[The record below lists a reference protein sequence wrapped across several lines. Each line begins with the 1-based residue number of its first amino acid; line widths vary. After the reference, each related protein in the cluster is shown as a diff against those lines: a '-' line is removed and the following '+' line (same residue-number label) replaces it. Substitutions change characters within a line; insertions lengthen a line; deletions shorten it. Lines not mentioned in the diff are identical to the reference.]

1 MNIEWIDCVRW
12 CHSAEATETV
22 DALIESLVDLCR
34 RSRIASPV
42 MTMVRDEFGIRNA
55 GYVVLYPGSLASV
68 GHLRSESNDPET
80 VQVSLTKLAKELFQD
95 AFDMGAEMV
104 QAISPLIASTVS
116 VDTDTAFSSPDTQHD
131 LVLRSAGMIPVATLI
146 EMECEGI
153 QSVPKL
159 VVPATEL
166 NCGQLEFIPHH
177 RFQPSQWNQLIERT
191 YIETRDVPE
200 LNGHRNIES
209 TLAGYAAMIV
219 GIPESWWIVQFNSE
233 NVGCLLLT
241 PTDAGHCEITYLG
254 LIPEWR
260 GKGLSKSVMNFV
272 WEWASRNGTE
282 VITLAVDLRNTPAI
296 RLYQSC
302 GFKTERFVQAWIA
315 FPKKIG
321 KA

>member
-1 MNIEWIDCVRW
+1 MNEDWIDCVRW

-34 RSRIASPV
+34 RSRNSSPV
-42 MTMVRDEFGIRNA
+42 LTMVRDKFCIRNA
-55 GYVVLYPGSLASV
+55 GYVVLYPGLLASV
-68 GHLRSESNDPET
+68 GRLRSESNDPET
-80 VQVSLTKLAKELFQD
+80 VQVSLTEIAKELFQD

-104 QAISPLIASTVS
+104 QAISLLIASTVS
-116 VDTDTAFSSPDTQHD
+116 VDMDTAFSSPDPQHD
-131 LVLRSAGMIPVATLI
+131 LVLRSAGMIPVAKLV

-166 NCGQLEFIPHH
+166 DCGQLEFIPHH
-177 RFQPSQWNQLIERT
+177 RFQPTQWSQLIECT
-191 YIETRDVPE
+191 YVETRDVPE

-209 TLAGYAAMIV
+209 TLAGYAEMIV
-219 GIPESWWIVQFNSE
+219 GIPESWWIVQCNSE

-241 PTDAGHCEITYLG
+241 PTGAGHCEITYLG
-254 LIPEWR
+254 LLPEWR
-260 GKGLSKSVMNFV
+260 GKGLSKAVMNFV

-315 FPKKIG
+315 FPKKFT
-321 KA
+321 